1 MIISI
6 PNLLYAQISESREI
20 LVEIRSDTTLFLA
33 DWVKSGSIQ
42 VFVDGNRL
50 EKDSWEFEELT
61 GNLRLYLQ
69 SDSMKRIVIQYV
81 EMRYPL
87 SRKYAAYRPRSLS
100 YDQVYGDSVSSPIPL
115 RNSSQNDFSS
125 NLNQKGSLSRGIIV
139 GTNQDFAL
147 ESGLQFELSGHL
159 TDDIYLNAILT
170 DRSIPIQPDGTTQNL
185 REFDKVLIQ
194 LEGPRTTVEMGD
206 VDVSLENSTFARLN
220 RRLQG
225 ATGSTKTSTGS
236 FTGVASA
243 VRGSFKTKNFQGED
257 GFQGPY
263 RLTGNNEEEFIII
276 LAGTERVYLN
286 GEPVQRG
293 EEADYIIDYGLGEI
307 TFTNNVLIKD
317 ETRIFVEYEYVDQN
331 FSRTLLAAEVQEQFF
346 EGKLGLGVS
355 VIRSADSDEYLA
367 QQSLSEDDINTLRQ
381 VGDNLNAAVVSG
393 VSTNPDE
400 DTNILYAQIDTVY
413 DGVGYQIFQFSVEG
427 TLQVRFSEVGDGNGA
442 YARVGTSANG
452 LLYEWVGPGKGNYEP
467 FRTLPAPEKQEMVS
481 INSSYNVTEHIQLY
495 GEVAA
500 SGYDR
505 NRFSGLDAA
514 DNNDIAY
521 ISGAKI
527 TELPTSIGKL
537 NVNIRRRFSGSNF
550 AYFDRTKEVE
560 FTRKWNVTSVDEGE
574 ETMDEFEV
582 KLASG
587 ERTDMGIEFGSIDR
601 LGFKG
606 WRQASTLSSSG
617 IKSLNVLYN
626 QDWLQSEDEQL
637 SQTGNWFK
645 QLGTIGYEL
654 GGGWEWGLRFE
665 QEVRNQ
671 HDAQSDSLLSSAFS
685 FYEMLPTF
693 GYTNEKL
700 DASFGV
706 GYRQDRRV
714 LGQSL
719 EKESEALE
727 QMYEISWHPSTY
739 FNTQNK
745 VRIRQKKYTA
755 DFEAQGQANRRA
767 LLIESVTNYE
777 TQGEGIVGQLFYSAN
792 TQRQALL
799 QEAYIEVGPELGQY
813 VWIDENDDGVEQID
827 EFYIELSPNEGT
839 YVKQYLPTDDL
850 LPVVD
855 LNVRLRNE
863 IKPFKQKSGEG
874 ATSDFLRSI
883 TIFSRFQIVENS
895 TTQNLE
901 DIYLLRFRSFRDDST
916 TLQGRFVWE
925 KELEM
930 VPGST
935 RWRLGISENRTLNQ
949 QTNDRLSGY
958 SQNIWVDGRLELSK
972 STSLRLNTQLFTDYS
987 MSELLISRSYRIH
1000 GQSYSPGVE
1009 WTFNRSFQSSFSGS
1023 YITKEDDF
1031 PEIPAKVRMVKFS
1044 NSSRAYLLKKI
1055 QASST
1060 VEVRNTR
1067 LTGASNTQ
1075 GLYQLTEG
1083 TGTGT
1088 NVIWSLSAGYRI
1100 SQMVRFS
1107 LNYDGRTVNKQRDI
1121 HTVKL
1126 VMSAVF

>member
-1 MIISI
+1 MILSI
-6 PNLLYAQISESREI
+6 PNLVYAQISQLREI
-20 LVEIRSDTTLFLA
+20 LVEISSDTTLFLA
-33 DWVKSGSIQ
+33 DWVKTGSIQ
-42 VFVDGNRL
+42 VFVDGNHL
-50 EKDSWEFEELT
+50 ENDNWAFQELT
-61 GNLRLYLQ
+61 GNLSLHLQ
-69 SDSMKRIVIQYV
+69 SDSVKSVVIQYV

-87 SRKYAAYRPRSLS
+87 SRNYAAYRPRSLS

-139 GTNQDFAL
+139 GSNQDFAL
-147 ESGLQFELSGHL
+147 ESGLQFELSGQL

-194 LEGPRTTVEMGD
+194 LEGPRTIVEMGD
-206 VDVSLENSTFARLN
+206 VDVLLENSTFARLN

-225 ATGSTKTSTGS
+225 ATGITKTKAGS

-243 VRGSFKTKNFQGED
+243 VRGSFKTINFQGED

-263 RLTGNNEEEFIII
+263 RLTGNNDEEFVII
-276 LAGTERVYLN
+276 LAGTEHVYLN
-286 GEPVQRG
+286 GQPVQRG
-293 EEADYIIDYGLGEI
+293 EESDYIIDYGLGEI

-331 FSRTLLAAEVQEQFF
+331 FNRTLLAAEANEQFF
-346 EGKLGLGVS
+346 EGKFGLGVS
-355 VIRSADSDEYLA
+355 VIRSADSDEYLS
-367 QQSLSEDDINTLRQ
+367 QQSLSEEDINTLRQ

-413 DGVGYQIFQFSVEG
+413 NGATYQIYQFSVSG
-427 TLQVRFSEVGDGNGA
+427 MLQVRFSEVGDGNGT

-452 LLYEWVGPGKGNYEP
+452 LLYEWVGPGNGSYDP
-467 FRTLPAPEKQEMVS
+467 FRRLPAPEKKQMVS
-481 INSSYNVTEHIQLY
+481 VNSFYNVTDHIQLY
-495 GEVAA
+495 GEWAA
-500 SGYDR
+500 SGYDQ
-505 NRFSGLDAA
+505 NRFSSIDDG

-527 TELPTSIGKL
+527 QELPTSIGDL
-537 NVNIRRRFSGSNF
+537 SVSFRRRFSGSNF
-550 AYFDRTKEVE
+550 VYFDRTKEVE
-560 FTRKWNVTSVDEGE
+560 FNRKWNVTAVDEGE
-574 ETMDEFEV
+574 ETIDEAV
-582 KLASG
+582 VSLAPG
-587 ERTDMGIEFGSIDR
+587 ERTDIGVEFGSIDR

-606 WRQASTLSSSG
+606 WRQAS
-617 IKSLNVLYN
+617 SLNSSDIKRLNVRYN
-626 QDWLQSEDEQL
+626 QDWLQSQDELL
-637 SQTGNWFK
+637 SQNGNWFK

-654 GGGWEWGLRFE
+654 GEGWEWGLRFE

-671 HDAQSDSLLSSAFS
+671 RDSQSDSLLNSAFS
-685 FYEMLPTF
+685 FYEILPTI
-693 GYTNEKL
+693 GYRNEKL
-700 DASFGV
+700 DASLGV
-706 GYRQDRRV
+706 GYRQDRKV
-714 LGQSL
+714 MKQSIQ
-719 EKESEALE
+719 KESEAIE
-727 QMYEISWHPSTY
+727 QMYELNWRPSSY

-745 VRIRQKKYTA
+745 VRIRQKEYTA
-755 DFEAQGQANRRA
+755 DFEVQGQTNRRA

-827 EFYIELSPNEGT
+827 EFFIELSPNEGT
-839 YVKQYLPTDDL
+839 YVKQYLPTDNL

-863 IKPFKQKSGEG
+863 IKPFAQKNDGRE
-874 ATSDFLRSI
+874 ASDFLKSI
-883 TIFSRFQIVENS
+883 TVFSRFQIVENS
-895 TTQNLE
+895 ITQNLE

-916 TLQGRFVWE
+916 TLQGRFIWE
-925 KELEM
+925 KEIEM
-930 VPGST
+930 TPGSLQ
-935 RWRLGISENRTLNQ
+935 WRLGISENRMLNQ
-949 QTNDRLSGY
+949 QTNDRLRGF
-958 SQNIWVDGRLELSK
+958 SQNIWVATRLELNK
-972 STSLRLNTQLFTDYS
+972 STSMRLNTQLFTDNS
-987 MSELLISRSYRIH
+987 ISELLTSRSYRIS
-1000 GQSYSPGVE
+1000 GRSFSPGVE
-1009 WTFNRSFQSSFSGS
+1009 WTFNRTFQSSFSSS
-1023 YITKEDDF
+1023 YITKKDDF

-1060 VEVRNTR
+1060 LEVRNTW